1 MMRGYDQSR
10 HPNYGGGG
18 GHGGYEDRRGP
29 GGGYEERRGVGDER
43 SGRTKDAGFEVRREA
58 GYEERRSV
66 EYDNSKYRKRG
77 YDTSSQVG
85 TNKRRV
91 EKMTCGCTA

>member
-1 MMRGYDQSR
+1 MMRGYEHSR

-18 GHGGYEDRRGP
+18 QGGYEDRRGP
-29 GGGYEERRGVGDER
+29 VGGYEERRGGGEDR
-43 SGRTKDAGFEVRREA
+43 GGRGKEAGFEVRREA

-77 YDTSSQVG
+77 YDTSSRQNNQVG
-85 TNKRRV
+85 AREQQPWMDKVR
-91 EKMTCGCTA
+91 

>member
-1 MMRGYDQSR
+1 MRGYEQSR
-10 HPNYGGGG
+10 HPNYGGGGGG

-29 GGGYEERRGVGDER
+29 VGGYEERRGGGEER
-43 SGRTKDAGFEVRREA
+43 SGRTKEAGFEVRREA

-77 YDTSSQVG
+77 YDTSSHSNTQV
-85 TNKRRV
+85 
-91 EKMTCGCTA
+91 